1 MAAQSRYGVPASVTI
16 AQAID
21 ESGWGQSTL
30 ATRDH
35 NLFGI
40 KGTGPAGSDPLATRE
55 YQNGQLVTSTSSFR
69 VYNTTA
75 ESIDDHG
82 NLLATS
88 GFYRRSM
95 ADRQNPNAFAQGL
108 TGIYATDPSYGTKLI
123 SLMRQYDLYRYDVA
137 PAAAKAAR
145 PSPVGT
151 TG

>member
-1 MAAQSRYGVPASVTI
+1 MAAQRKYGVPASVTI
-16 AQAID
+16 AQAIN

-40 KGTGPAGSDPLATRE
+40 KGAGPAGSDPLATQE

-69 VYNTTA
+69 VYNSTA

-88 GFYRRSM
+88 GFYRKSM
-95 ADRQNPNAFAQGL
+95 ADRLNPNAFA
-108 TGIYATDPSYGTKLI
+108 
-123 SLMRQYDLYRYDVA
+123 
-137 PAAAKAAR
+137 R
-145 PSPVGT
+145 PSPGSTLQPRVMARS
-151 TG
+151 